1 MFTVELTCPGS
12 RDNAVTIKTDL
23 DLNRGGLD
31 TISNS
36 GTCPLFIGSLDA
48 SGNVLNDLEVR
59 PQESVSH
66 YQPPA
71 GATRIYAVCNNACDG
86 FAVLTYDDP
95 DLRS

>member
-12 RDNAVTIKTDL
+12 KDSAVIIKTDL

-48 SGNVLNDLEVR
+48 SGNVLTDLEVK

-71 GATRIYAVCNNACDG
+71 DATRIYAVCIKDCNG